1 MRAGFIGLGTMGSPM
16 AGHLQAA
23 GLLSG
28 VWSHTTSKAQAHGQ
42 SLGVPCAAT
51 PEALW
56 QEADAVV
63 LCVRADAEVLAVVDA
78 LCVEAAR
85 GKLVIDT
92 STVADDTARTAAER
106 LARVGARFIDAPITG
121 GAEGARQGRLTFM
134 VGGAAADVTEA
145 APLFDAMGI
154 RTVHLGP
161 VGTGQACKAVN
172 QVMAA
177 GINQAV
183 CEGLALAEA
192 AGLDPAQ
199 VVDVVG
205 NGAAGSWF
213 VQNRGKTMT
222 TGHFDPGFRMA
233 LHLKDLRIA
242 QHMAAER
249 ALPMPVVD
257 RTAADYARL
266 VADGH
271 GDDDI
276 SGLYRGIRPRRSGT
290 VHGQPPEA
298 YWFEEGCWIS
308 EWWNRDADDA
318 VSIAQARVPHGGTTR
333 LHALQGI
340 VERYVILE
348 GQGTAEVDGETFQ
361 LRPGDTLMIPPQSAQ
376 RIRNEGDT
384 DLVFLA
390 ICTPPFRLD
399 AYADL
404 DG

>member
-28 VWSHTTSKAQAHGQ
+28 VWSHTTSKAQARAQ
-42 SLGVPCAAT
+42 ELEVPCVSAPA
-51 PEALW
+51 ALW
-56 QEADAVV
+56 AEADVVV
-63 LCVRADAEVLAVVDA
+63 LCVRADAEVLAMVDA
-78 LCVEAAR
+78 LCVAEAR
-85 GKLVIDT
+85 GKLVIDA
-92 STVADDTARTAAER
+92 STVADDSARAAADK

-121 GAEGARQGRLTFM
+121 GAEGARQGTLTFM
-134 VGGAAADVTEA
+134 VGGAERDVTEA
-145 APLFDAMGI
+145 APLFNAMGT
-154 RTVHLGP
+154 RHVHLGP
-161 VGTGQACKAVN
+161 VGAGQACKAVN

-192 AGLDPAQ
+192 AGLDPSQ

-205 NGAAGSWF
+205 GGAAGSWF

-222 TGHFDPGFRMA
+222 AGTFTPGFRMA
-233 LHLKDLRIA
+233 LHLKDLGIA

-249 ALPMPVVD
+249 GLPLPVVD
-257 RTAADYARL
+257 RTASDYARL
-266 VADGH
+266 VEAGH

-276 SGLYRGIRPRRSGT
+276 SGLYRAVRERHST
-290 VHGQPPEA
+290 ASHGQAPEA

-308 EWWNRDADDA
+308 EWWNTDQDDSL
-318 VSIAQARVPHGGTTR
+318 SIAQARVPKGGTTR
-333 LHALQGI
+333 LHALKGI

-348 GQGTAEVDGETFQ
+348 GRGTAEVNGETFA
-361 LRPGDTLMIPPQSAQ
+361 LKPGDTLTIPPQSAQ
-376 RIRNEGDT
+376 RIRNDSEA

-390 ICTPPFRLD
+390 ICTPRFRFE
-399 AYADL
+399 AYSDVA
-404 DG
+404 G